1 MDNLSIVTNT
11 QLYLQLGS
19 HWKHNNGNAYI
30 LDSISN
36 AESDREEYPTIINYH
51 GTDFNHWS
59 KPIEEFLSKMTPCDS
74 TEFKYDILKEY
85 FEIEKSERG
94 AYIIGLIEDGDFSFN
109 YSKTEFE
116 EIISLEVDNHGGV
129 CVVEFPLI
137 GIDQEQF
144 VIKFID
150 DESLASIRA
159 YVLEYGVQK
168 VNYRVL

>member
-1 MDNLSIVTNT
+1 MDNLSIVNDT
-11 QLYLQLGS
+11 QLNLQLGS
-19 HWKHNNGNAYI
+19 HWKHQNGNVYI
-30 LDSISN
+30 LDSVSN
-36 AESDREEYPTIINYH
+36 AESQREEYPTLINYH

-59 KPIEEFLSKMTPCDS
+59 KPIEEFLSKMSPCDS
-74 TEFKYDILKEY
+74 SEFKYDILKEY
-85 FEIEKSERG
+85 FEIEKAERG

-116 EIISLEVDNHGGV
+116 EIISLEVDNHGGA